1 MYQSTDTMKT
11 ALISLFTAALLGMAS
26 YASNHSFGADELISM
41 LFVTGLVTWT
51 VTMYSRKP
59 HLLAVS
65 RPIHLP
71 LKAEIHS
78 FPAKTHRLA
87 A

>member
-1 MYQSTDTMKT
+1 MKT
-11 ALISLFTAALLGMAS
+11 ALISLFTAALLGVAS
-26 YASNHSFGADELISM
+26 FASSHSIGAEELVSM
-41 LFVTGLVTWT
+41 LFVTGLVAWT

-59 HLLAVS
+59 HPLMLA
-65 RPIHLP
+65 RPIHPP

-78 FPAKTHRLA
+78 FPVKSQRLA